1 MSEIYALKPT
11 QSHYPRKLNAR
22 QWLNKIRR
30 AGIGILSAG
39 NVYKPNAAGREITDH
54 VQHTITT
61 RKIAITSPKGGTGKT
76 SVAVNLAVCLALNGI
91 KTYLVDAD
99 GNAGTMKYHLRLNNF
114 KSTLSKL
121 LQSETASSSNP
132 SKIVSNSSLLDAFT
146 PMDDLPTLRVL
157 PGLNTNDLG
166 DMSLQHGEM
175 IDQIIAGLYEAGAAD
190 GGIVIMDV
198 GVNPFHP
205 IHRAALRH
213 AEEIEIVIKPE
224 IPDLSLTYHWITNM
238 IDAVAAVTS
247 QQTAAE
253 FIGGRIKICYNMVV
267 GDSFKKY
274 HGLLQNALKRDKPNL
289 VLAQNGALPFVN
301 WNCSSNTV
309 KGESSHGILIWLY
322 KVSLPEKLTSFTEA
336 ILEFAHHFAPS
347 INENPACVRLPAD
360 LSSL

>member
-1 MSEIYALKPT
+1 MSEIYASKPT
-11 QSHYPRKLNAR
+11 QSHYPSKLNAR

-39 NVYKPNAAGREITDH
+39 NVYKRNAVGREIMEQ
-54 VQHTITT
+54 VQPTIVT

-99 GNAGTMKYHLRLNNF
+99 GNTGTMKYHLRLNNF

-121 LQSETASSSNP
+121 LQSASNP

-146 PMDDLPTLRVL
+146 PMDDLPTLMVL
-157 PGLNTNDLG
+157 PGLDMNDLG
-166 DMSLQHGEM
+166 DISLQHGEM
-175 IDQIIAGLYEAGAAD
+175 IDQIIAGLYKAGAAD
-190 GGIVIMDV
+190 GGVVIMDV

-213 AEEIEIVIKPE
+213 AEEIDIVIKPE

-238 IDAVAAVTS
+238 IDAVAVVTS

-253 FIGGRIKICYNMVV
+253 FIRGRVKICYNMVV
-267 GDSFKKY
+267 EDNFKKY
-274 HGLLQNALKRDKPNL
+274 HGLLQNALEADKQGL
-289 VLAQNGALPFVN
+289 ALMLKGVLPYVDYRWSCNAINGKSPQDILAWRYQVSQPKELALFA
-301 WNCSSNTV
+301 
-309 KGESSHGILIWLY
+309 
-322 KVSLPEKLTSFTEA
+322 EA
-336 ILEFAHHFAPS
+336 ILGFACCFVPS
-347 INENPACVRLPAD
+347 V
-360 LSSL
+360 SKWVSTQ

>member
-1 MSEIYALKPT
+1 MSEIYASKRT
-11 QSHYPRKLNAR
+11 QSHYPSKLNAR

-54 VQHTITT
+54 VQHTIAT

-146 PMDDLPTLRVL
+146 PMDDLPTLMVL

-175 IDQIIAGLYEAGAAD
+175 IDQIIAGLYEAGTAD
-190 GGIVIMDV
+190 GGVVIMDV

-224 IPDLSLTYHWITNM
+224 IPDLSLTYDWITNM

-274 HGLLQNALKRDKPNL
+274 HGLLQNALEADRHG
-289 VLAQNGALPFVN
+289 LALALKGALPYVDYRWACN
-301 WNCSSNTV
+301 ATNGKSPQD
-309 KGESSHGILIWLY
+309 ILAWRY
-322 KVSLPEKLTSFTEA
+322 QVSQPKELALFTEA
-336 ILEFAHHFAPS
+336 ILGFACCFVPS
-347 INENPACVRLPAD
+347 VSNG
-360 LSSL
+360 